1 MITRTAKC
9 ARNYSDLMGAKKRWN
24 STTAA
29 AAAALRLSRT
39 KLLEGCW
46 PRPLLNFPV
55 SASVTCDMGHA

>member
-39 KLLEGCW
+39 KLLVRRMLAPPAAQLSGFRQC
-46 PRPLLNFPV
+46 
-55 SASVTCDMGHA
+55 AS